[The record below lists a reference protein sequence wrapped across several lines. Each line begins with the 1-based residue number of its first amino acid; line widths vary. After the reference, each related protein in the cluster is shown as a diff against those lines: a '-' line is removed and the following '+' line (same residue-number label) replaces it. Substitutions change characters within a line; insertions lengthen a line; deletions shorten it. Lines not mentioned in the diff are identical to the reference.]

1 MSSNIKKV
9 HPDPTPKIASSSTT
23 KSSKATV
30 NPGKVPGWTATS
42 SETTETTSTTR
53 TVVPKVSSKK
63 ELATIQAQQK
73 ETAAEAKK
81 LLLKHKEAI
90 KKANANKKKEK
101 LEAKVQQNE
110 TVIKEM
116 KEEAKM
122 LKEKLKASERKAKQE
137 VSNLKKEII
146 EQKKELERRGKAVE
160 FAKKQTQRAKE
171 ETSKVQQI
179 ADGMASV
186 IEDMKELKELKEK
199 ARLPSQEPEV
209 VDLSS
214 SFNLSS
220 PNENKKWTNSRLS
233 RLALAA
239 AKFPPRTRGR
249 YRKIMEVLFTDR
261 ELFPESEFP
270 DDIRLDN
277 GMAALKAK
285 TIYIDMSE
293 EEEKDE
299 EKVVSSPNPF
309 ADLLNNNTPPSNN
322 TTTTTSQI
330 TWAPTTPLQLD
341 FDGDKTDDEQV
352 VPETPPPKKQKMCF
366 QAGYQSDD
374 SSEL

>member
-1 MSSNIKKV
+1 MN
-9 HPDPTPKIASSSTT
+9 
-23 KSSKATV
+23 
-30 NPGKVPGWTATS
+30 
-42 SETTETTSTTR
+42 TSTTR
-53 TVVPKVSSKK
+53 TVVAKVSSKK

-73 ETAAEAKK
+73 KTADEAKK
-81 LLLKHKEAI
+81 LVLKHKEAT
-90 KKANANKKKEK
+90 KKAKANKKKEE
-101 LEAKVQQNE
+101 LEAKVQQME

-116 KEEAKM
+116 KEDAKM
-122 LKEKLKASERKAKQE
+122 LKEKLKALERKAKQE
-137 VSNLKKEII
+137 VSNLKKQII

-171 ETSKVQQI
+171 ETSQVQQT

-186 IEDMKELKELKEK
+186 IEDMKEFKELKEK

-209 VDLSS
+209 VDLSLS
-214 SFNLSS
+214 NSFDLS
-220 PNENKKWTNSRLS
+220 PNENKKWNYRRLS

-270 DDIRLDN
+270 DDMRLDN

-309 ADLLNNNTPPSNN
+309 EDLLNNNTPPSNN
-322 TTTTTSQI
+322 TTTTTTSEI
-330 TWAPTTPLQLD
+330 TWAPATPLQLD
-341 FDGDKTDDEQV
+341 LDGEKTDDEQV

-366 QAGYQSDD
+366 QPGYQSDD